1 MHEQSETIQREDGKW
16 INVYGRHTKQA
27 GQQLPNS
34 EIYDSLEDAEKAAKS
49 RSKMA
54 DIKIDFEPI
63 TSNDPNEVGS
73 FVGDKRRLD
82 NDGIRSILESQ
93 LSDPYRNKAF
103 DEDLQKELSRVG
115 GKTTPVKADT
125 PKIDFEPIDFQPIKE
140 EQFGDRSWY
149 RRGAEGAI
157 GALETA
163 VRMPWN
169 FVVGEGAAGIR
180 YLGERA
186 FGADHERAAASAESS
201 REAATIHP
209 FTKAGEYLEQ
219 EFVGPLFQKAKE
231 IVASGVEGIE
241 MVRQQMS
248 LLPDT
253 EEGRLKKQ
261 ILAYALG
268 EYGFDAV
275 LGVSAGRGA
284 LQGARGSRQARID
297 AENAAKEFEAGKAK
311 LKEQQDLQTFQEGL
325 YETDANMVRYP
336 QDYQAPQF
344 GQFGQGELP
353 PGGSRGLPPDSQK
366 PRVRIPTQERYDA
379 DITAIAE
386 AQRLER
392 DTPIPYE
399 RPEMGLELTGERG
412 QPTMTFD
419 VYKGPDIPTYSLQA
433 PLEAFPAERPST
445 PMMES
450 VSIDPINPKQIY
462 TSMAESMDR
471 VSGAALIDRLEGN
484 RVIQRLTEDVTKQK
498 EYLRGLEEQ
507 LATEKLTQ
515 AQNRRSA
522 EGTGE
527 VPKGYKGYTERIER
541 LEKQIETAKSVLQ
554 QMNEKGAK
562 TVENITKAAQR
573 TAPKI
578 EKTKD
583 GRQML
588 KLPKRM
594 RGAIDTDLLT
604 FGIPKLIERLGN
616 RKAIEK
622 FKGTYNP
629 RELDTLIKNHIDPKH
644 ESAIVWMAP
653 DDFHKMAFPREY
665 GYTPSGRVRSALE
678 RSAEG
683 RRETIR
689 EGLKG
694 PAGLHDIPRLTIEV
708 SYENGKWIAE
718 TTGHEGRHRMDV
730 MKELNLEQVPIEVKI
745 LERDI
750 YQDSTI
756 HQRIKSGKVKI
767 DEWRGEGSSYLD
779 RPVIP
784 FPEIPNLKFPSL
796 DYAIAKKQAGAANV
810 DLLTDIATL
819 GVSKLVRN
827 ALKKGEPS
835 PKTPL
840 PTSEKK
846 GTNNH
851 DILELASGE
860 TRSPKEMEKS
870 LTPEQRKQDIS
881 ETLWGANPAQQVNA
895 SFMNQFRNHPMVKY
909 VGARVNQAIRS
920 GHLLANVIKEGST
933 FSFSYGRIHR
943 HIDPNS
949 PKAVW
954 SALTNKERLLLSN
967 IANEYGA
974 KYKLSPTE
982 LKTLG
987 ANDKVVK
994 AYDVFTKAYERAID
1008 EVNSLR
1014 PNDPINKLPG
1024 YFPRFRQGDFKVSVI
1039 DKVTGDPIFVDL
1051 FWTRGFGGLFG
1062 RSKMVKFLEEKFP
1075 EHKIEV
1081 STVDRGNRGNP
1092 YNVSTVPFE
1101 ELIKAIGRNDPRARI
1116 IESAIRE
1123 FGGKRGFGRHAI
1135 QRKNIGGGD
1144 LTPQNFYKA
1153 FETYVDSATRYKS
1166 NLEMTKL
1173 DMEIKSLTELEAPRF
1188 KQWASTYIDLAKGSF
1203 QPGKF
1208 VDGVYKALEVFT
1220 TAISGG
1226 QLGPNAPA
1234 HAIRAMNNYFMAKA
1248 LFFYR
1253 PAFLV
1258 AQTIQPFQFTPQWLA
1273 HYQLQGYK
1281 GNVGSAMAMGEFEI
1295 MKSIAGK
1302 DGKEFKKFIE
1312 EYMAPRGNIDPTM
1325 IHSMDLFG
1333 TGVGKGYEM
1342 GRWVVGTAPAQA
1354 IEAFGRLQTSAM
1366 AFKFFSDAGLKGK
1379 DLYMKTE
1386 EAVNNIMSD
1395 YSRHEQPAW
1404 ITKSGVIGQMVGP
1417 LSTFATNFW
1426 ASTALFL
1433 KDVATNPTN
1442 LQAWKPIGIHLA
1454 QTALWSGLTGMLGM
1468 QVVDTLIDIIKEAG
1482 VVNAKFPTMTEYVMT
1497 NDKIPDLVSHG
1508 AVSGLTGLNLGASM
1522 AAPDMRVPSAQSI
1535 PGIKLATDFIMGM
1548 KPILTGHATRNDW
1561 IAASKI
1567 ALPNYIGSFL
1577 DVYDIDPAT
1586 MDFRRR
1592 ESGEI
1597 VPNPLKRGFGNVR
1610 SDEFDQF
1617 ARMLGTRSVKESRE
1631 LEGVRMSQAQTQL
1644 INEKKTKLIDLGADS
1659 IMYGTGPEMDELIE
1673 KAWELDMNIKEYMN
1687 AVFAAMKQRE
1697 MTAEERTTGLVPK
1710 TQNQF
1715 RKYEMIDA
1723 FKNESR
1729 GGMDFRQGTGG
1740 TAVPSQGLPTVPTA
1754 IQAAIPNLQVQQSN
1768 DTKLRAQGLNPSLI
1782 GGYVDPDHPKTMFL
1796 NTKGPF
1802 DLDTTVAH
1810 EGDHLIAKEMN
1821 KGEAAAVNVRYDELR
1836 EKNKDR
1842 ADIPN
1847 RNELVQRIVDIAPH
1861 LIEKYGLDKQ
1871 DAYFDKRMLDFQK
1884 KYGLDKNLLYEQL
1897 ASLSALQQVK
1907 DIRLVDDPKFM
1918 KEVLKN
1924 KTTAAIFESLMGT
1937 RQTML
1942 DAKDLRPYTP
1952 YGMDEKKGFYQKIND
1967 YLSGKS
1973 LRNK

>member
-1 MHEQSETIQREDGKW
+1 
-16 INVYGRHTKQA
+16 
-27 GQQLPNS
+27 
-34 EIYDSLEDAEKAAKS
+34 
-49 RSKMA
+49 MA

-63 TSNDPNEVGS
+63 SSNDPSEVGS

-115 GKTTPVKADT
+115 GKTTPVKTDT

-140 EQFGDRSWY
+140 EQFGDRPWY

-186 FGADHERAAASAESS
+186 FGADHERAAASAEGS

-231 IVASGVEGIE
+231 IVASGAEGIE

-268 EYGFDAV
+268 EYGFDAT
-275 LGVSAGRGA
+275 LGLAAGRGA
-284 LQGARGSRQARID
+284 LQGARRVRQARLD
-297 AENAAKEFEAGKAK
+297 EKKVAEEFEAGKKK
-311 LKEQQDLQTFQEGL
+311 LQEQQD
-325 YETDANMVRYP
+325 DAEI
-336 QDYQAPQF
+336 A
-344 GQFGQGELP
+344 
-353 PGGSRGLPPDSQK
+353 
-366 PRVRIPTQERYDA
+366 
-379 DITAIAE
+379 AIAE

-412 QPTMTFD
+412 QPPMTFD
-419 VYKGPDIPTYSLQA
+419 VYRGPDAPTYPLQA

-484 RVIQRLTEDVTKQK
+484 RTIQKLTEDVTKQK
-498 EYLRGLEEQ
+498 EYLQGLEEQ

-527 VPKGYKGYTERIER
+527 VPSGYKGYQERIAS

-562 TVENITKAAQR
+562 TVENIIKAAQR

-588 KLPKRM
+588 RLTGRRGGKQV
-594 RGAIDTDLLT
+594 GAIDTDLLT

-616 RKAIEK
+616 RKAVEK

-629 RELDTLIKNHIDPKH
+629 RELDTLIQKH
-644 ESAIVWMAP
+644 NSKDSSRAVVFLSP

-665 GYTPSGRVRSALE
+665 GYTPSGRLRNALE

-683 RRETIR
+683 RREKIR

-694 PAGLHDIPRLTIEV
+694 PAGLHEIPALTVEV
-708 SYENGKWIAE
+708 SYENGKWVAE
-718 TTGHEGRHRMDV
+718 TVGHEGRHRMDV
-730 MKELNLEQVPIEVKI
+730 FKELGLEQVPIE
-745 LERDI
+745 L
-750 YQDSTI
+750 
-756 HQRIKSGKVKI
+756 RIKPANYMLGENIANDVKSGKIKI
-767 DEWRGEGSSYLD
+767 EEWRGEDAKFLD
-779 RPVIP
+779 RPSIA

-796 DYAIAKKQAGAANV
+796 DYQISKKQQGAANV

-819 GVSKLVRN
+819 GVSRLVRN

-860 TRSPKEMEKS
+860 TRSPKEIEQS

-1468 QVVDTLIDIIKEAG
+1468 QVVDTLIDILKSAG
-1482 VVNAKFPTMTEYVMT
+1482 IVDAKFPTATEYVMT

-1697 MTAEERTTGLVPK
+1697 MTAEERATGLVPK

-1715 RKYEMIDA
+1715 RKYEMI
-1723 FKNESR
+1723 
-1729 GGMDFRQGTGG
+1729 
-1740 TAVPSQGLPTVPTA
+1740 
-1754 IQAAIPNLQVQQSN
+1754 
-1768 DTKLRAQGLNPSLI
+1768 
-1782 GGYVDPDHPKTMFL
+1782 
-1796 NTKGPF
+1796 
-1802 DLDTTVAH
+1802 
-1810 EGDHLIAKEMN
+1810 
-1821 KGEAAAVNVRYDELR
+1821 EAY
-1836 EKNKDR
+1836 K
-1842 ADIPN
+1842 
-1847 RNELVQRIVDIAPH
+1847 
-1861 LIEKYGLDKQ
+1861 
-1871 DAYFDKRMLDFQK
+1871 
-1884 KYGLDKNLLYEQL
+1884 
-1897 ASLSALQQVK
+1897 
-1907 DIRLVDDPKFM
+1907 
-1918 KEVLKN
+1918 
-1924 KTTAAIFESLMGT
+1924 
-1937 RQTML
+1937 
-1942 DAKDLRPYTP
+1942 
-1952 YGMDEKKGFYQKIND
+1952 
-1967 YLSGKS
+1967 
-1973 LRNK
+1973 